1 LDDITGCAVKS
12 HGEIVYT
19 GAGSTHSTRGQLIRG
34 ASERTGDDD
43 YADVLVRMWSLATG
57 RIPRLDIPPDQ
68 LTEQEL
74 LWFWDDLVPA
84 AGRHAKARP
93 LPFGAAR

>member
-12 HGEIVYT
+12 HGETVYT
-19 GAGSTHSTRGQLIRG
+19 GAGSTQGTRGQLIQG

-57 RIPRLDIPPDQ
+57 RIPRLGIRPSQ
-68 LTEQEL
+68 FTEQEL

-93 LPFGAAR
+93 LASGAAR